1 VVYTTRG
8 AKKAPLWN
16 ISGTVRM
23 FWSGEKTGDVGVQ
36 MKKVGGI
43 GTITIAQRKPPKKT
57 NENLRTL
64 LHSVREQ
71 PRAPPA
77 LVSAPHTP
85 CLATP
90 VHLFGPWQ
98 HFLATPPTSTRGI
111 WHVPLHTARVLRNP
125 SAKLVQPPHD
135 TRRTYMAV
143 SAAQPQRRRSSGS

>member
-1 VVYTTRG
+1 
-8 AKKAPLWN
+8 
-16 ISGTVRM
+16 
-23 FWSGEKTGDVGVQ
+23 
-36 MKKVGGI
+36 MKKVDVNWAI
-43 GTITIAQRKPPKKT
+43 IVQPKPRKKT

-64 LHSVREQ
+64 LHSLREQ

-111 WHVPLHTARVLRNP
+111 WHVPLRAARVLRNP

-135 TRRTYMAV
+135 TRRTCMAV
-143 SAAQPQRRRSSGS
+143 HAAQPQSRRSSGS

>member
-1 VVYTTRG
+1 
-8 AKKAPLWN
+8 
-16 ISGTVRM
+16 M

-77 LVSAPHTP
+77 LVSAPAHALLGNP
-85 CLATP
+85 CEPLRALAALPSNPTNFDP
-90 VHLFGPWQ
+90 RD
-98 HFLATPPTSTRGI
+98 LAR
-111 WHVPLHTARVLRNP
+111 
-125 SAKLVQPPHD
+125 
-135 TRRTYMAV
+135 
-143 SAAQPQRRRSSGS
+143 AAAHH